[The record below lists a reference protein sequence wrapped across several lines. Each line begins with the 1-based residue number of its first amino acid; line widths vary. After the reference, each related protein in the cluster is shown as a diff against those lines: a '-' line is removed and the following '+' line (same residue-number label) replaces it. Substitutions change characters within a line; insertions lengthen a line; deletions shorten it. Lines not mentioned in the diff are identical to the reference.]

1 MKLTVVRLL
10 YLKEYENLKSD
21 IVIDRFNSLQFWT
34 KASITRR

>member
-21 IVIDRFNSLQFWT
+21 IVIDCFNSM
-34 KASITRR
+34 